1 MGIDLD
7 AIRNRLNRLQNKVQ
21 KTDNLW
27 KPKPG
32 KQQIRMLPYS
42 FNESNPFIELF
53 FHYDF
58 GGKNIL
64 SPKTFG
70 ESDPLIDFANQ
81 LRNTGNRDDWNLSKK
96 LFPKMRTYVPVIVR
110 GEEDEGVKFWG
121 FGKTVY
127 QELLAFFA
135 DPDYG
140 DLTDIL
146 NGRDITVEFKTAKEL
161 GKNYPE
167 TYIRV
172 KPNQT
177 PLSESKEFL
186 EKCKDQVELPTLF
199 KRYSFSELETFLKN
213 WLETGKS
220 GEAGEVEKTP
230 ANNTNQTEAKPVNNT
245 VSSVSNVKDSF
256 DSLFNTD
263 GNDVDKLPF

>member
-1 MGIDLD
+1 MAIDLD
-7 AIRNRLNRLQNKVQ
+7 AIRNRLNNLQNKVQ

-70 ESDPLIDFANQ
+70 ESDPLIEFANQ

-96 LFPKMRTYVPVIVR
+96 LYPKMRTYVPIIVR
-110 GEEDEGVKFWG
+110 GEEEDGVKFWG

-140 DLTDIL
+140 DLTDIV

-177 PLSESKEFL
+177 PLSEDKNFL
-186 EKCKDQVELPTLF
+186 ENCKNQVELPSIF
-199 KRYSFSELETFLKN
+199 KKYSFSELEDMLKN

-220 GEAGEVEKTP
+220 EDDSSEEETP
-230 ANNTNQTEAKPVNNT
+230 TDTNVDNTATNMDNT
-245 VSSVSNVKDSF
+245 VSKVSNVKDSF
-256 DSLFNTD
+256 DSLFNED
-263 GNDVDKLPF
+263 LPF